1 MKVIG
6 IDIGG
11 TKTIIGIVDIKKGKV
26 IKKISIPSKQ
36 FKNDKENLKSI
47 VANTI
52 DIIGKLNIK
61 KVGIGIL
68 AADCAPILLYDPQKK
83 IIGCIH
89 SGWKGALNE
98 IIENK
103 GIIKGDYNF
112 NWLNKNLANN
122 FPRKFKVIVDSDV
135 RCHLRA
141 EKLYGH
147 GKNAKNFIYINIGT
161 GLSYSHFK
169 NNQIYSGANG
179 YAIHFASSK
188 ITLFDPKKNKKISL
202 IPEELYSGKAM
213 MTYFKKNKNVKKQKV
228 ILTNIADSL
237 GSLIGNL
244 INTVDPGLIIFGG
257 GVVIN
262 NIEFRKLLI
271 KYSRNY
277 VFCDDIKKIRILMSK
292 LKVDTGLLGA
302 AAIFK

>member
-47 VANTI
+47 VANTV

-61 KVGIGIL
+61 KVGIGVPELI
-68 AADCAPILLYDPQKK
+68 D
-83 IIGCIH
+83 
-89 SGWKGALNE
+89 
-98 IIENK
+98 NK

-257 GVVIN
+257 GVVIK

>member
-61 KVGIGIL
+61 KVGIGVPELI
-68 AADCAPILLYDPQKK
+68 D
-83 IIGCIH
+83 
-89 SGWKGALNE
+89 
-98 IIENK
+98 NK

-161 GLSYSHFK
+161 GLSYAHFK
-169 NNQIYSGANG
+169 NNEIYS
-179 YAIHFASSK
+179 YDASK
-188 ITLFDPKKNKKISL
+188 LELDPESRYI
-202 IPEELYSGKAM
+202 I
-213 MTYFKKNKNVKKQKV
+213 NVG
-228 ILTNIADSL
+228 SL
-237 GSLIGNL
+237 GQPRDGNP
-244 INTVDPGLIIFGG
+244 DPVFVFYDSMSH
-257 GVVIN
+257 VV
-262 NIEFRKLLI
+262 EFHRFSYDL
-271 KYSRNY
+271 SSTQQ
-277 VFCDDIKKIRILMSK
+277 KIRAC
-292 LKVDTGLLGA
+292 GLPSYLADRLSDGR
-302 AAIFK
+302 